1 MNWRVKM
8 WLEDVC
14 EAVGAVLAMLI
25 LIILAWLILLAM
37 PDQRSAEADAV
48 AEEIEGQQQE
58 TRK

>member
-1 MNWRVKM
+1 MNWRTKM

-14 EAVGAVLAMLI
+14 EAVWAVLVTLMMF
-25 LIILAWLILLAM
+25 ILAWLFLLAT

-48 AEEIEGQQQE
+48 AEEMEGQQE

>member
-1 MNWRVKM
+1 MNIRVKI
-8 WLEDVC
+8 WLANFC
-14 EAVGAVLAMLI
+14 EAVGMVLGMLI
-25 LIILAWLILLAM
+25 LIILAWLFLLAT

>member
-25 LIILAWLILLAM
+25 LTILAWLFLLAT

>member
-1 MNWRVKM
+1 M

-25 LIILAWLILLAM
+25 LIILAWLSLLAT

>member
-14 EAVGAVLAMLI
+14 EAVGAVLVMLI
-25 LIILAWLILLAM
+25 LIILAWLFLLAT

-48 AEEIEGQQQE
+48 AEEMEGQQQE

>member
-25 LIILAWLILLAM
+25 LIILAWLFLLAT

>member
-1 MNWRVKM
+1 MNWRTKM

-14 EAVGAVLAMLI
+14 EAVGAVLVTIMMF
-25 LIILAWLILLAM
+25 ILAWLFLLAT

-48 AEEIEGQQQE
+48 AEEMEGQQE

>member
-25 LIILAWLILLAM
+25 LIILAWLFLLAT

-48 AEEIEGQQQE
+48 AEEMEGLQQE